1 MSKKRLI
8 EDYIFRAEKRIK
20 MLEFLKNE
28 GAYADVVREAQ
39 EVVELLLKGLMIAF
53 GLDVPKVHDVSK
65 YIEQNI
71 EIFPEMI
78 KENIEK
84 LKVISK
90 TLRKERELAFYG
102 LIDWIPSEEYTF
114 EDADNSINWAKEV
127 FNIVKSA
134 LNSGRTS

>member
-102 LIDWIPSEEYTF
+102 LIDWIPTEEYTF

-127 FNIVKSA
+127 FHIVKTA

>member
-65 YIEQNI
+65 HIEQNI

-78 KENIEK
+78 KKNIEK

-134 LNSGRTS
+134 LKSGRTS

>member
-78 KENIEK
+78 KKNIEK